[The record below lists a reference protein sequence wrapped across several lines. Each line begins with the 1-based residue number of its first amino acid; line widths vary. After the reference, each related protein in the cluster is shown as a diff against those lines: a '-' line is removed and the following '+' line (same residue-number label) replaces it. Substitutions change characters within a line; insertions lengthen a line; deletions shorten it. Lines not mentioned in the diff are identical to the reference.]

1 MNRWIFN
8 WLTSLAAGMPLW
20 LGYGLARAFSVVHYA
35 FFPNRRHAVLA
46 NLAVIQPGTS
56 RRERARI
63 TREIM
68 YNYNAFLFEFFR
80 LPHLDRD
87 DLLRRIQVEGKEHL
101 DAAAAQGRGLVM
113 VSSHIGNWEL
123 AGVILA
129 WWGHHVYAV
138 AGVQLSRWLTPAV
151 RETKSE
157 MAVTTVAP
165 EDGFKKL
172 YRAIENKGI
181 VALLADGDIYSHPVI
196 VDLFGR
202 KTPMPAGPAVL
213 GMRTGALVM
222 TGYTVRLPGGRFR
235 AIVEPALDPK
245 DFANVADF
253 SQAIAARL
261 EAQVR
266 NHIDQWCI
274 FRSIWEPETTPQEA
288 TEAAAR
294 KVTA

>member
-20 LGYGLARAFSVVHYA
+20 LGYGLAHVFSVVHYA

-46 NLAVIQPGTS
+46 NLAVIKPGTS
-56 RRERARI
+56 RKERAHMA
-63 TREIM
+63 REIM
-68 YNYNAFLFEFFR
+68 RNYNAFLFEFFR

-87 DLLRRIQVEGKEHL
+87 ELLRRIDVEGKEHL
-101 DAAAAQGRGLVM
+101 DAAAAQNRGLIM

-138 AGVQLSRWLTPAV
+138 AGVQISRWLSPAV

-172 YRAIENKGI
+172 YRAIESKGT
-181 VALLADGDIYSHPVI
+181 VALLADGDIYSHPVM

-213 GMRTGALVM
+213 GMRTGALVL
-222 TGYTVRLPGGRFR
+222 TGYTVRLPGGRFK
-235 AIVEPALDPK
+235 AVVEPALDPNA
-245 DFANVADF
+245 FATSGEF

-261 EAQVR
+261 ERQVR
-266 NHIDQWCI
+266 EHIDQWCI
-274 FRSIWEPETTPQEA
+274 FRPIWEPETVPEEA
-288 TEAAAR
+288 TAAAAR